1 MTLRLFGLWRAVAAV
16 ALLAACKEDPTAN
29 LVGGAFRLVLNF
41 DSLIVNIA
49 DSTKVTARV
58 LDQAGNPLVEA
69 VSMASCDQN
78 VATVS
83 PTSDAPL
90 VQTSYFVKGITF
102 GGTCVNATA
111 GSLTDAVQI
120 ATFPATIA
128 VTSGPDTLLSGTI
141 GQYTFEYRDAKRNPV
156 AGVPAPVFETS
167 AATVAAILAAPLGS
181 VQAKS
186 PGAATITV
194 RGHGPLTGGITS
206 TKAVLVIPGVF
217 GGTLSAASAVPGDFV
232 TATRATGGPPFDA
245 DTRVF
250 VRGVRTF
257 THGTTTAD
265 NLQFVMPQTAATGIV
280 SLLVDQISPD
290 QIALTDSSKLS
301 STSASLDGPNEPSN
315 NDPATAPAIAANGDY
330 YLGNHGVCTNGG
342 ATAPGDDC
350 DGFFVIANSLAR
362 PDTVTVRLDW
372 FNASDQDILWC
383 NAACS
388 AFVGNFN
395 GATGANPENSTVVIP
410 AGTTYNLWINLFAP
424 AGAASTLVR
433 VRVSGIG

>member
-16 ALLAACKEDPTAN
+16 ALLAACTEDPTAN
-29 LVGGAFRLVLNF
+29 LVGSPFRLVLNF

-49 DSTKVTARV
+49 DSTTVTGRV
-58 LDQAGNPLVEA
+58 LDEAGNPLVEA

-83 PTSDAPL
+83 PASDAPL

-111 GSLTDAVQI
+111 GSLTDVVRI

-141 GQYTFEYRDAKRNPV
+141 GQYTFEYRDAKGNPV
-156 AGVPAPVFETS
+156 AGVPDPVFETN
-167 AATVAAILAAPLGS
+167 AATVATILAAPLGA

-194 RGHGPLTGGITS
+194 RGHGPFTGGITS
-206 TKAVLVIPGVF
+206 TKSVLVIPGVF
-217 GGTLSAASAVPGDFV
+217 GGTLSAAAAVPGDIV
-232 TATRATGGPPFDA
+232 NVTRAVGGPAFDA

-265 NLQFVMPQTAATGIV
+265 SLKFVMPQTAATGLV
-280 SLLVDQISPD
+280 SFLVDQIGPD
-290 QIALTDSSKLS
+290 QIALADSSKLS
-301 STSASLDGPNEPSN
+301 STTASLDGPNEPAN
-315 NDPATAPAIAANGDY
+315 NNPATAPAIAANGDY
-330 YLGNHGVCTNGG
+330 YQGNHGVCTNGV

-350 DGFFVIANSLAR
+350 DGFFRITNSLAR
-362 PDTVTVRLDW
+362 PDTITVRLDW

-383 NAACS
+383 DATCG

-395 GATGANPENSTVVIP
+395 GATGANPENSTVIIP
-410 AGTTYNLWINLFAP
+410 AGTTWNLYINLFDP
-424 AGAASTLVR
+424 HGANPTLVR
-433 VRVSGIG
+433 ARVSGIG